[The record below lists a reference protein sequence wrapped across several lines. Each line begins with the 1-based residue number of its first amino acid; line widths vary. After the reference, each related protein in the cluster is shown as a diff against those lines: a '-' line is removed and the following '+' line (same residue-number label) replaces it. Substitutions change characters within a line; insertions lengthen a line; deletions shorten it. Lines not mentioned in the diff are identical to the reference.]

1 MVFTERAQMASEQSA
16 QQASLPE
23 RSKEGEG
30 DNTTAPSKNALK
42 KAAKDKE
49 KAEKAAKRAEV
60 ERAQKEQAAA
70 NDTAKHLYGTLSYPN
85 DPPIDPPALTR
96 LENLY
101 DAKEDQETTIL
112 ARVDNARVQSSKLAF
127 LVLRKGRHSIQ
138 AVIAE
143 GGSSGISRQMAKW
156 CGALNNET
164 ALKVTGLVKQPIE
177 PVTSTTVSNFELH
190 VEKVFVVAGSVEK
203 LPLQYKDCLL
213 PAPIGEGVQEEVKGA
228 DTKDKVI
235 TSLEARLNNPVIDK
249 RTPAMH
255 AVFKLESGIKMLFLE
270 FMEKHDFTFITS
282 AKIAGAA
289 TEGGAGVFE
298 IKYFDGTATL
308 TQSPQ
313 FFKQM
318 AIAMDF
324 ERVCE
329 IGQVYRAE
337 SSNTHRHL
345 TEVCTVSLCMH
356 RTLSLMVSSSPDLI
370 LRWSLKI
377 TITKSSSLVRN

>member
-1 MVFTERAQMASEQSA
+1 MASEQPSE
-16 QQASLPE
+16 QTPLPE
-23 RSKEGEG
+23 RSKEGEAG
-30 DNTTAPSKNALK
+30 GNATGPSPKALK
-42 KAAKDKE
+42 KAAKEKE
-49 KAEKAAKRAEV
+49 KAEKAAKRAEA
-60 ERAQKEQAAA
+60 ERAQREQAAA
-70 NDTAKHLYGTLSYPN
+70 NDTAKHLYGTLSYPEN
-85 DPPIDPPALTR
+85 PPVDPPTLTR
-96 LENLY
+96 LESLY
-101 DAKEDQETTIL
+101 DAKEDQEVTVL

-143 GGSSGISRQMAKW
+143 GGLSGVSRLMVKW
-156 CGALNNET
+156 CGGLNNET

-190 VEKVFVVAGSVEK
+190 VETVFVVAGSVEK
-203 LPLQYKDCLL
+203 LPVQYKDCLL
-213 PAPIGEGVQEEVKGA
+213 PAPIGEGVHEEVKGT

-235 TSLEARLNNPVIDK
+235 TSLEARLNHPVIDK

-282 AKIAGAA
+282 SKIAGAA

-298 IKYFDGTATL
+298 IKYFDGAATL

-345 TEVCTVSLCMH
+345 TEA
-356 RTLSLMVSSSPDLI
+356 SSVFQCV
-370 LRWSLKI
+370 LKWNRFAYCP
-377 TITKSSSLVRN
+377 LVHGT

>member
-1 MVFTERAQMASEQSA
+1 MASVPASA
-16 QQASLPE
+16 EAALPE
-23 RSKEGEG
+23 RPREGEG
-30 DNTTAPSKNALK
+30 GESTTAPSKSALK
-42 KAAKDKE
+42 RAAKDKE
-49 KAEKAAKRAEV
+49 KAEKAAKRAEE
-60 ERAQKEQAAA
+60 ERARKEQAAA
-70 NDTAKHLYGTLSYPN
+70 NDTAKHLYGILSYPN
-85 DPPIDPPALTR
+85 DLPTDPPTLTR
-96 LENLY
+96 LESLY
-101 DAKEDQETTIL
+101 EAREDQEVTVL
-112 ARVDNARVQSSKLAF
+112 ARVDNARVQSAKLAF

-138 AVIAE
+138 AVISE
-143 GGSSGISRQMAKW
+143 GGPHGISRPMVKW
-156 CGALNNET
+156 CGGLNNET
-164 ALKVTGLVKQPIE
+164 ALKVTGLIKQPVE

-213 PAPIGEGVQEEVKGA
+213 PAPIGEGVQEDVKGT
-228 DTKDKVI
+228 DTQDRVN

-249 RTPAMH
+249 RTPAMQ

-282 AKIAGAA
+282 SKIAGAA

-298 IKYFDGTATL
+298 VKYFDGTATL

-345 TEVCTVSLCMH
+345 TEVREERVWDMRNALLMTVA
-356 RTLSLMVSSSPDLI
+356 SSPVLTS
-370 LRWSLKI
+370 RWSSKI
-377 TITKSSSLVRN
+377 TTTKSSSSVSS